1 MQLHVEG
8 GVWNATACGGWSLE
22 CNCMWRVESGMQL
35 HVEGGVWNATACGG
49 WSLECNCMSQRF
61 FSLFLILMCR
71 NNDELVKFLQ
81 DYYGKNFVK
90 THGGDLNK

>member
-35 HVEGGVWNATACGG
+35 HVKKE
-49 WSLECNCMSQRF
+49 F
-61 FSLFLILMCR
+61 FPSFLFR